1 MARNKPANFETQV
14 QMGLGEALLRLI
26 RVDQESSIGLGDR
39 ETLLSE
45 RELIIEALNQQYQ
58 LNLGFDCNMDG
69 VPDTVE
75 IFMQSAKTSCCRI
88 LPTKSKNT
96 PSLEDDLA
104 ARGGGITPKK
114 AKAAPK
120 KAAPKKAAPKKTLVK
135 KSASPKASSES
146 PEAKTVVAKPKAS
159 KKTSTPTAKKT
170 SRSRGSRSRKK

>member
-88 LPTKSKNT
+88 LPTKSKKT
-96 PSLEDDLA
+96 SSLEDDLA
-104 ARGGGITPKK
+104 ARGGGITTPK
-114 AKAAPK
+114 KAAPK
-120 KAAPKKAAPKKTLVK
+120 KAAPKKAAPKKT
-135 KSASPKASSES
+135 SSPKASAES
-146 PEAKTVVAKPKAS
+146 VETKTVEAKPKAS
-159 KKTSTPTAKKT
+159 KKTSPRAPKKT
-170 SRSRGSRSRKK
+170 SRSRSSRSRKK